1 MELKHYF
8 LFFKSC
14 LPNIE
19 ERELNSIFKIII
31 EKIFDKKYGDI
42 LILNP
47 FFSRDELD
55 YLAIIV
61 QRLQNHEPIQYIFG
75 DAFFYNT
82 SFYVTSD
89 VLIPRPETEELVS
102 LILTE
107 NKKENLLVLDIGT
120 GSGCIPVS
128 LKIER
133 KTWDIDAVDISKK
146 ALFIAHENAFYNNV
160 SINTIEGNILD
171 RNWQKLNTK
180 KYDII
185 VSNPPYIPIA
195 EKAIMHDNVLKNEP
209 HLALFVDNDK
219 PLVFYEAIAEFAL
232 QNLVDGGKVYVEIN
246 EFFGLE
252 TKLCFEKKGFKKV
265 SLLKDMEGKN
275 RMIKASID

>member
-31 EKIFDKKYGDI
+31 EKLFDKKYTDV

-47 FFSRDELD
+47 FELD
-55 YLAIIV
+55 YLAIII
-61 QRLQNHEPIQYIFG
+61 QRLQNNEPIQYIFG
-75 DAFFYNT
+75 DAYFYNT

-107 NKKENLLVLDIGT
+107 NKKENLKVLDIGT

-128 LKIER
+128 LKMER

-146 ALFIAHENAFYNNV
+146 A
-160 SINTIEGNILD
+160 
-171 RNWQKLNTK
+171 
-180 KYDII
+180 
-185 VSNPPYIPIA
+185 
-195 EKAIMHDNVLKNEP
+195 
-209 HLALFVDNDK
+209 
-219 PLVFYEAIAEFAL
+219 
-232 QNLVDGGKVYVEIN
+232 
-246 EFFGLE
+246 
-252 TKLCFEKKGFKKV
+252 
-265 SLLKDMEGKN
+265 
-275 RMIKASID
+275 

>member
-1 MELKHYF
+1 MDLKQYF
-8 LFFKSC
+8 LFFKSS

-19 ERELNSIFKIII
+19 DWEQNAIFKIII
-31 EKIFDKKYGDI
+31 EKIFDSKYKDV
-42 LILNP
+42 LIKNP
-47 FFSRDELD
+47 FFSKNELD
-55 YLAIIV
+55 YLAIII
-61 QRLQNHEPIQYIFG
+61 QRLKDSEPIQYILA

-89 VLIPRPETEELVS
+89 VLIPRPETEELVH
-102 LILTE
+102 LILAE
-107 NKKENLLVLDIGT
+107 NKMDNLRVLDIGT

-133 KTWDIDAVDISKK
+133 KTWDIDAIDISKK

-171 RNWQKLNTK
+171 KNWRKLNTI

-185 VSNPPYIPIA
+185 VSNPPYIPNR
-195 EKAIMHDNVLKNEP
+195 EKTLMHDNVLNNEP
-209 HLALFVDNDK
+209 HLALFVEDDK
-219 PLVFYEAIAEFAL
+219 PLIFYEAIADFAL
-232 QNLVDGGKVYVEIN
+232 QNLVVGGKVYVEIN
-246 EFFGLE
+246 EFYGQE
-252 TKLCFEKKGFKKV
+252 TKLCFEKKGFRKV
-265 SLLKDMEGKN
+265 TLLKDMEGKE

>member
-31 EKIFDKKYGDI
+31 EKIFDKKYTDV

-47 FFSRDELD
+47 FFSKDELD

-61 QRLQNHEPIQYIFG
+61 QRLQNNEPIQYIFG

-82 SFYVTSD
+82 SFYV
-89 VLIPRPETEELVS
+89 
-102 LILTE
+102 
-107 NKKENLLVLDIGT
+107 IGT

-219 PLVFYEAIAEFAL
+219 PLVFYEAIADFAL

-246 EFFGLE
+246 EFFGHE
-252 TKLCFEKKGFKKV
+252 TKLCLEKKGFKKV
-265 SLLKDMEGKN
+265 ILLKDMEGKN